1 MVQFQRLTF
10 GYGEKPLFLNLDLTL
25 EPGTVYGLLGLNG
38 AGKTS
43 LLKLA
48 AGALRANEGDIRVFG
63 SDPGRRDAACL
74 ADIAFVPED
83 PWLPAVKPSVWL
95 DRYAVFRPGFDR
107 GRFATLSREF
117 VLEEDKVLSKYSYG
131 QRKKFALAAA
141 FASGA
146 RLLLLDEPTNGL
158 DIPSKTQFR
167 RVLAQAVEPERVVV
181 VSTHQ
186 VRDLESLIDPAVILH
201 GGRILFTLSSE
212 AMSSHLASAHLADV
226 RVPGIVYA
234 EKDAVGWSALVASGA
249 AGDAAAGAGAG
260 KSAADLELVFNAAI
274 AAPDRLAS
282 ALKGEVLSSYD
293 AGPDTGYAPDSG
305 YAAMRDITEDRS

>member
-10 GYGEKPLFLNLDLTL
+10 GYGEKPLFQNLDLTL

-48 AGALRANEGDIRVFG
+48 TGALRAESGGISVFG
-63 SDPGRRDAACL
+63 SDPGRREAACL

-83 PWLPAVKPSVWL
+83 PWLPAIKPSVWL

-107 GRFATLSREF
+107 ERFRALSNEFTLEA
-117 VLEEDKVLSKYSYG
+117 DKLLSKYSYG

-167 RVLAQAVEPERVVV
+167 RVLASAVDPERVVV

-201 GGRILFTLSSE
+201 GGRVLFTLSSE
-212 AMSSHLASAHLADV
+212 EMSAKLASSHLSDIGG
-226 RVPGIVYA
+226 PGIVYA
-234 EKDAVGWSALVASGA
+234 EKDAVGWSALLASGDSN
-249 AGDAAAGAGAG
+249 G
-260 KSAADLELVFNAAI
+260 SADLELVFNAAI
-274 AAPDRLAS
+274 TAPDRLAA
-282 ALKGEVLSSYD
+282 ALRGETLSSYAADGRD
-293 AGPDTGYAPDSG
+293 AGLAQMR
-305 YAAMRDITEDRS
+305 AQMRDATEDR